1 MRENLFNAEDAEER
15 RGKNLTA
22 KGAKGRK
29 GMDMAKGAKKRK
41 AVGLVIAMMLAFAGL
56 AHAADK
62 LTLAQA
68 ERQALDNQ
76 PRLRAAKFSAA
87 AAGQVPRELSSAYMP
102 TLQANFT
109 GADAPAGTRIAAG
122 GLNNPS
128 IFGRYSQGLSG
139 SQLITDFG
147 RTNDYVHSAREG
159 AEAQNENAQ
168 FVRSDV
174 LLQVD
179 RAFYNALRAEA
190 VLRVA
195 EEAVSARQTLAD
207 QVGALAR
214 SKLKSDLDVSFANVS
229 LAQAKLAETQAQNDL
244 HAAFA
249 ELSEAMGYND
259 ARDFTLVDEPG
270 PDTAPPPL
278 ETLLKQGL
286 QYRSDVA
293 AEQFQ
298 VQSARDYARAE
309 HKLWMPSL
317 SLVAA
322 AGLTPYG
329 DQVFRN
335 QYAATGFNLTVPVFN
350 GFLFNARSAEAKF
363 KEQAEQEKFKDLTD
377 RATRDLRIAWL
388 QADTAYRRL
397 DLTAQLLASATQALD
412 LAQTRYKLGLSSIV
426 EVSEAQLNETEAET
440 QQAAAKYDFRAQM
453 ANLKYQEGLLQ

>member
-1 MRENLFNAEDAEER
+1 MKLVGFLNAENATR
-15 RGKNLTA
+15 RIELA
-22 KGAKGRK
+22 LVLA
-29 GMDMAKGAKKRK
+29 
-41 AVGLVIAMMLAFAGL
+41 AVLGFAGI
-56 AHAADK
+56 AQAADK

-68 ERQALDNQ
+68 EQLAVQTQ
-76 PRLRAAKFSAA
+76 PRLQAAKFTAA

-102 TLQANFT
+102 TLQASFT
-109 GADAPAGTRIAAG
+109 GAEAPAGTRIAAG

-147 RTNDYVHSAREG
+147 RTTDYVHSAREQ
-159 AEAQNENAQ
+159 AEAENENAQ

-174 LLQVD
+174 LLEVD

-195 EEAVSARQTLAD
+195 DEAVAARQTLAD
-207 QVGALAR
+207 QVSALAK
-214 SKLKSDLDVSFANVS
+214 SKLKSELDVSFANVS
-229 LAQAKLAETQAQNDL
+229 LAQAKLAQTQAQNEV

-249 ELSEAMGYND
+249 ELSAAMGYND
-259 ARDFTLVDEPG
+259 ARDFDLVDEPG

-286 QYRSDVA
+286 QHRADVA

-298 VQSARDYARAE
+298 VQSARDYTKAE

-322 AGLTPYG
+322 AGLTPLG
-329 DQVFRN
+329 DSVFRN

-350 GFLFNARSAEAKF
+350 GFLFNARTAEAKF
-363 KEQAEQEKFKDLTD
+363 KQQAEQEKFRDLSD

-412 LAQTRYKLGLSSIV
+412 LAQTRYQLGLSSIV
-426 EVSEAQLNETEAET
+426 EVSQAELNQTQAETE
-440 QQAAAKYDFRAQM
+440 QAAAKYDYRAQM
-453 ANLKYQEGLLQ
+453 ANLKYQQGLLQ